1 MKKLIFGY
9 GVTGKSVETYF
20 QKNNIEYLIYDDK
33 PKSGIK
39 SKLFFKYSN
48 IEQIDEVI
56 ISPGIKPS
64 NPLLLEIESRGIEVV
79 TDIDIF
85 NKIYSGEI
93 IGITGTNGKTTL
105 VNLLTGYLN
114 LIGKKSIAVGNVG
127 NPPLDIGE
135 QAYDYVVME
144 LSSFQLYY
152 LNNLRLNK
160 AVLMNIFEDHLDWHT
175 SIDEYILTKEKIGKF
190 VKSNEDYIRYNNL
203 EQKTYD
209 LVIPD
214 GGVDNISELPFYE
227 DTIHLLI
234 KIVQS
239 LELSLDLIYEYLLN
253 YLPEEHRFEIVDKFN
268 DVTFI
273 NDSKSTNFN
282 SVSMATTKINEGIL
296 IMHGLTKN
304 ISGKDLVIDEK
315 VKTILIPK
323 DMDVNLTNIKAEVIN
338 LDSIFDLESE
348 LKKIIKPG
356 CEVLFSCGGSSFND
370 FKDYK
375 ERGEYF
381 KKVVSNLKDENA

>member
-39 SKLFFKYSN
+39 SKLLFKYSN

-209 LVIPD
+209 LVIND
-214 GGVDNISELPFYE
+214 GDIGNISELPFYE

-234 KIVQS
+234 KIV
-239 LELSLDLIYEYLLN
+239 
-253 YLPEEHRFEIVDKFN
+253 
-268 DVTFI
+268 
-273 NDSKSTNFN
+273 
-282 SVSMATTKINEGIL
+282 
-296 IMHGLTKN
+296 
-304 ISGKDLVIDEK
+304 
-315 VKTILIPK
+315 
-323 DMDVNLTNIKAEVIN
+323 
-338 LDSIFDLESE
+338 
-348 LKKIIKPG
+348 
-356 CEVLFSCGGSSFND
+356 
-370 FKDYK
+370 
-375 ERGEYF
+375 
-381 KKVVSNLKDENA
+381 

>member
-39 SKLFFKYSN
+39 SKLFFEYSN

-160 AVLMNIFEDHLDWHT
+160 AVLMNIFEDHSQGH
-175 SIDEYILTKEKIGKF
+175 
-190 VKSNEDYIRYNNL
+190 RYRNS
-203 EQKTYD
+203 
-209 LVIPD
+209 
-214 GGVDNISELPFYE
+214 GVSSAARPR
-227 DTIHLLI
+227 
-234 KIVQS
+234 
-239 LELSLDLIYEYLLN
+239 
-253 YLPEEHRFEIVDKFN
+253 P
-268 DVTFI
+268 
-273 NDSKSTNFN
+273 
-282 SVSMATTKINEGIL
+282 
-296 IMHGLTKN
+296 
-304 ISGKDLVIDEK
+304 
-315 VKTILIPK
+315 
-323 DMDVNLTNIKAEVIN
+323 
-338 LDSIFDLESE
+338 DSI
-348 LKKIIKPG
+348 
-356 CEVLFSCGGSSFND
+356 
-370 FKDYK
+370 
-375 ERGEYF
+375 ERLHREANPTATASNRSRVAACDHVSARARQPTTTGTRPPECTAPSPS
-381 KKVVSNLKDENA
+381 VVSSVPGRSDEGREG